1 MVRVQDASWQ
11 FTRRQVLK
19 TGAGLASLVALGILP
34 RSVLAQASSGPAQL
48 FNPGETPPTAASGEL
63 NHALQF
69 DPVNLDS
76 IATYTVANARWE
88 GAVYS
93 PLTWR
98 DPNLVLYDGLDG
110 RPGPDQGFG
119 LAAGFGQP
127 SADGQDSR

>member
-1 MVRVQDASWQ
+1 MRQ
-11 FTRRQVLK
+11 FTRREVLQ
-19 TGAGLASLVALGILP
+19 AGGGLVSLVGLGILP
-34 RSVLAQASSGPAQL
+34 RSVMAQASSGPAQL
-48 FNPGETPPTAASGEL
+48 FNPDETAPTEASGEL

-110 RPGPDQGFG
+110 RPGPDEGFG
-119 LAAGFGQP
+119 LAA
-127 SADGQDSR
+127 SWEYTDDLTLRM